1 MTGEHKMRFAII
13 ESGGKQYRAVEGRT
27 IDVDR
32 LALDEGTQYNVE
44 RVLLLSD
51 GDDVMVGTPT
61 VDDIEVMVTVAE
73 HFRGPKLITFKYRP
87 KKRIRVKSGHRQQYT
102 RLMVDSI
109 GKPEKS
115 RKKEEKTVV
124 EKKEAKAKAATKV
137 KTEAD
142 DLTKIEGIGPKVSKT
157 LQAAGISTFEALAKA
172 NSDDTQEILNNA
184 GLAMMDASTWPQ
196 QAKLAAKGDWDG
208 LEKLQDELSGGRE
221 VKPVKPAKKSS
232 KK

>member
-1 MTGEHKMRFAII
+1 MKFAIV

-32 LALDEGTQYNVE
+32 LAMEKGAQYNID
-44 RVLLLSD
+44 RVLLLAD

-61 VDDIEVMVTVAE
+61 VDGVEVKVTVAE

-109 GKPEKS
+109 GKPGKS
-115 RKKEEKTVV
+115 RKKEEKPVV
-124 EKKEAKAKAATKV
+124 EKKETKAKAATKV

-157 LQAAGISTFEALAKA
+157 LQAAGISTFKALAKA
-172 NSDDTQEILNNA
+172 KSDDIQEILNEA

-208 LEKLQDELSGGRE
+208 MEKLQDELSGGR
-221 VKPVKPAKKSS
+221 KVKPAKKSG

>member
-1 MTGEHKMRFAII
+1 MRFAIV

-32 LALDEGTQYNVE
+32 LALEEGTQYNIE

-51 GDDVMVGTPT
+51 GDDIMVGTPI
-61 VDDIEVMVTVAE
+61 VDGIEVKVTVAE
-73 HFRGPKLITFKYRP
+73 HFKGPKLITFKYRP

-124 EKKEAKAKAATKV
+124 EKKEAKAKAATKA
-137 KTEAD
+137 KAKSEAD
-142 DLTKIEGIGPKVSKT
+142 DLTRIEGIGPKVSKT
-157 LQAAGISTFEALAKA
+157 LQAAGISTFKALAKA
-172 NSDDTQEILNNA
+172 KSDDVQEILNDA
-184 GLAMMDASTWPQ
+184 GLTMMDASTWPQ

-208 LEKLQDELSGGRE
+208 LEKLKDELSGGRE
-221 VKPVKPAKKSS
+221 VKPAKKSG